1 MLVFTKSLTMHPKL
15 HHLFFLKK
23 NKKHQRKSLAIYLR
37 ITIDGQR
44 AEVSTGKSVERNAW
58 MPKTGRAKG
67 CSKNTK
73 RLNNELSLIELNLLE
88 AYHSMIRRSETVTA
102 VSLKNNYL
110 GVEDDPKM
118 LVSIFQQHNR
128 RMAELVPKE
137 FAPGTL
143 ERYKTSLTH
152 TIEYMTWK
160 FGASDINI
168 LRIDHDFIA
177 EFDFFLRHIRGCSN
191 NTTVKYLRNFRK
203 IIRLCIANGWLK
215 KDPFVMYRAKVVQTQ
230 RVFLY
235 EEELRAVMNKEF
247 SIARLIRVRDIFL
260 FSCFTGL
267 AYADVRKIGP
277 RNVFTDEDGR
287 PWIAVNRTKTAAPSN
302 VPLLPAAFRI
312 IEKYQEHLY
321 CKAKNRLLPV
331 LSNQKMNSYLK
342 EIADCC
348 GIRKELTFHTARH
361 TFATTV
367 TLNNHVPIE
376 SVSKM
381 LGHRNISATQHY
393 AKLLDKKI
401 LHDIQPLFLKY

>member
-1 MLVFTKSLTMHPKL
+1 MHPKL

-23 NKKHQRKSLAIYLR
+23 NKKHQRKPLAIYLR
-37 ITIDGQR
+37 ITVDGKR
-44 AEVSTGKSVERNAW
+44 AEISTGKSVERSSW
-58 MPKTGRAKG
+58 MPKAGRAK
-67 CSKNTK
+67 SYSQNAK
-73 RLNNELSLIELNLLE
+73 RLNSELNQIECNLLE
-88 AYHSMIRRSETVTA
+88 AYHSMVRRSETITA
-102 VSLKNNYL
+102 ASLKNNYL
-110 GVEDDPKM
+110 GVEDDPRM
-118 LVSIFQQHNR
+118 LVGIFQQHNC

-152 TIEYMTWK
+152 TIEFMESKY
-160 FGASDINI
+160 GEPDVNI
-168 LRIDHDFIA
+168 LRIDHEFIS

-203 IIRLCIANGWLK
+203 IIRLCIANGLLN
-215 KDPFVMYRAKVVQTQ
+215 KDPFAMYREKIVQTQ

-235 EEELRAVMNKEF
+235 EEELRALMNKEF
-247 SIARLIRVRDIFL
+247 STDRLIRVRDIFL
-260 FSCFTGL
+260 FCCFTGL

-277 RNVFTDEDGR
+277 QNVFTDEGDR
-287 PWIAVNRTKTAAPSN
+287 PWIAVNRTKTSAPSN
-302 VPLLPAAFRI
+302 VPLLPAAIQI
-312 IEKYQEHLY
+312 IEKYQEHSY

-376 SVSKM
+376 TVSKM